1 MEEFGNMGIGR
12 EVTDN
17 NLNGE
22 KHLRG
27 IQHRVDKMLE
37 ELGNMSEAEK
47 LLTTILMVKR
57 V

>member
-1 MEEFGNMGIGR
+1 MEEFGNMGLGR

-37 ELGNMSEAEK
+37 ELGNME
-47 LLTTILMVKR
+47 
-57 V
+57 

>member
-1 MEEFGNMGIGR
+1 MMYKGRVAGILEEFGNMGLGR

-37 ELGNMSEAEK
+37 ELGNME
-47 LLTTILMVKR
+47 
-57 V
+57 